1 MEESEERLKGG
12 FCFAFLEERKA
23 RQETGIVGDVD
34 FVLPIYVPFGVVA
47 AHLEVVINRHCTLIQ
62 QALWTDQNAR

>member
-12 FCFAFLEERKA
+12 FSFAFLEEREA

-34 FVLPIYVPFGVVA
+34 LMLSIDVPFGAVA
-47 AHLEVVINRHCTLIQ
+47 THLEVVIY
-62 QALWTDQNAR
+62 